1 MRNRR
6 AEVVVLLGMLSL
18 AFTLPL
24 SLSPAYARKPSRA
37 PAQALA
43 PQPSP
48 TWEVEE
54 LAVLRQ
60 QVEDQRQLLAN
71 VQSRLEETQ
80 GTVQA
85 LTTRLEARRAVE
97 EALLTQ
103 LQDVRQ
109 GEERVRLLVYG
120 AIGAMVVSL
129 GLLFSLQGRLPNY
142 RLHTRRIFRLPE
154 NWVAL
159 K

>member
-1 MRNRR
+1 
-6 AEVVVLLGMLSL
+6 MLSL
-18 AFTLPL
+18 AFMLPL
-24 SLSPAYARKPSRA
+24 SLSPAYARKPPRE
-37 PAQALA
+37 PAQAIATQPA
-43 PQPSP
+43 PDGE
-48 TWEVEE
+48 TD
-54 LAVLRQ
+54 LAVLRR
-60 QVEDQRQLLAN
+60 QVEDQRQLLAT
-71 VQSRLEETQ
+71 VQSRLAETQ

-109 GEERVRLLVYG
+109 GEERVRVLVYG

-129 GLLFSLQGRLPNY
+129 GLLFSLPGRLPNY

>member
-24 SLSPAYARKPSRA
+24 SLSPAYARKPPRE
-37 PAQALA
+37 PAQAIA
-43 PQPSP
+43 TQPSP
-48 TWEVEE
+48 DWETD
-54 LAVLRQ
+54 LAVLRR
-60 QVEDQRQLLAN
+60 QVEDQRQLLAT
-71 VQSRLEETQ
+71 VQSRLAETQ
-80 GTVQA
+80 GTAQA

-109 GEERVRLLVYG
+109 GEERLRLLVYG

>member
-1 MRNRR
+1 MRNCR
-6 AEVVVLLGMLSL
+6 AEVVVLLALISPVLMLPSL
-18 AFTLPL
+18 AH
-24 SLSPAYARKPSRA
+24 ARKTASEPTREV
-37 PAQALA
+37 A

-48 TWEVEE
+48 AWEVEE

-60 QVEDQRQLLAN
+60 QVEDQRQLLAT

-103 LQDVRQ
+103 LQDERQ
-109 GEERVRLLVYG
+109 GEERLRLLVYG

-142 RLHTRRIFRLPE
+142 RIHTRRIFRLLE
-154 NWVAL
+154 NWAAL

>member
-1 MRNRR
+1 MYNGR
-6 AEVVVLLGMLSL
+6 AKVVVLLAMISL
-18 AFTLPL
+18 ALMIHL
-24 SLSPAYARKPSRA
+24 STSLAHARKPTRE
-37 PAQALA
+37 PTLDVT
-43 PQPSP
+43 PQPSSD
-48 TWEVEE
+48 WEVEE

-60 QVEDQRQLLAN
+60 QVEDQRQLLAT
-71 VQSRLEETQ
+71 VQSRLAETQ
-80 GTVQA
+80 GTAQA

-109 GEERVRLLVYG
+109 GEERLRLLGYG

-129 GLLFSLQGRLPNY
+129 GLLFSLPGRLPNY

-154 NWVAL
+154 NWAAL

>member
-1 MRNRR
+1 MRNCR
-6 AEVVVLLGMLSL
+6 AEVVVLLAMVSL
-18 AFTLPL
+18 ALMIHL
-24 SLSPAYARKPSRA
+24 STRLAHARKTARA
-37 PAQALA
+37 PAQEVA
-43 PQPSP
+43 PQPSSA
-48 TWEVEE
+48 WEVEE

-60 QVEDQRQLLAN
+60 QVEDQRQLLAT

-80 GTVQA
+80 GVVQA
-85 LTTRLEARRAVE
+85 FTTRLEARRAVE

-142 RLHTRRIFRLPE
+142 RIHTRRIFRLPE
-154 NWVAL
+154 NWAAL